1 MINEF
6 LYKQFEEIAIS
17 KINRFKIS
25 KKDLKELKKTFN
37 NKIVL
42 ISGAAGSIG
51 SQFSKDILNHNL
63 KIKKIIFFDK
73 DENMLTELN
82 RDLLLLKNFKKSK
95 SKFVCSDLNSIDIT
109 DILLK
114 EKVEIYLNFAAIKHV
129 RSEENIQS
137 IKYMFKT
144 NSINFIPKQLINL
157 KKIFS
162 ISTDKSVNPSSILG
176 LSKDLMEMNLSKFKK
191 NNIFVSSVRFANV
204 AFSNGSILKYVVD
217 RVIRKKNFG
226 VPKNIK
232 RFFITHREASSLCFK
247 SLLKRNNRKIV
258 IPNPEILSKD
268 YLITDIVEKIVKKLG
283 FKPKFNKK
291 SKFTNNYKGKT
302 CNILLTSLSE
312 GQKSFEEF
320 VSKKEKILVD
330 IDKSI
335 CKIDLPKY
343 NMKIKNIFKKILN
356 FHNVNKLKKYLS
368 KEFKEYKPPKK
379 YAKISQ
385 TI

>member
-1 MINEF
+1 
-6 LYKQFEEIAIS
+6 
-17 KINRFKIS
+17 
-25 KKDLKELKKTFN
+25 
-37 NKIVL
+37 
-42 ISGAAGSIG
+42 
-51 SQFSKDILNHNL
+51 
-63 KIKKIIFFDK
+63 
-73 DENMLTELN
+73 MLTELN
-82 RDLLLLKNFKKSK
+82 RDLLLFKNFKKSK
-95 SKFVCSDLNSIDIT
+95 SKFICSDLNSIDIT

-114 EKVEIYLNFAAIKHV
+114 EKVEFYLNFAAIKHV

-137 IKYMFKT
+137 IKYMIKT

-232 RFFITHREASSLCFK
+232 RFLLTHREASSLCFK

-268 YLITDIVEKIVKKLG
+268 YLITD
-283 FKPKFNKK
+283 
-291 SKFTNNYKGKT
+291 
-302 CNILLTSLSE
+302 
-312 GQKSFEEF
+312 
-320 VSKKEKILVD
+320 VS
-330 IDKSI
+330 
-335 CKIDLPKY
+335 
-343 NMKIKNIFKKILN
+343 
-356 FHNVNKLKKYLS
+356 
-368 KEFKEYKPPKK
+368 
-379 YAKISQ
+379 
-385 TI
+385 